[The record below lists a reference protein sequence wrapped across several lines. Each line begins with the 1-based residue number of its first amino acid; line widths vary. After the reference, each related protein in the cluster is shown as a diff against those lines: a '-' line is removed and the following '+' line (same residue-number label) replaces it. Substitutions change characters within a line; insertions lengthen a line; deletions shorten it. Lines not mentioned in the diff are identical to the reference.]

1 MTFPHLRRL
10 ALLATLTA
18 VSSTHLVA
26 QSVNSSIQ
34 GTVEDA
40 TKAILPEAD
49 VTLRNVETGI
59 TLKAQTNSAG
69 SYSFPSVP
77 PGRYSLEIV
86 KPGFALYQVA
96 AFTVV
101 VGEHATENA
110 TLGITSTQVVTVD
123 ANSTVSLQPESNDL
137 GTVIGP
143 QSVAQLPLNGRNF
156 LQLGLLSGATQVPS
170 GAASA
175 STSQTGHPSLALTI
189 AGNQPDF
196 TMYLVDGIKTYGSR
210 AGNASLNISVSA
222 IDQFEVHY
230 GFFMPD
236 LGPNPGIVDVITK
249 GGTNAFHG
257 EVYEYVRTNQTRARD
272 YFNRTTPNPPYH
284 QNQFGASLGGPV
296 LHDKAFF
303 FGNYE
308 GYRQTQSNFTTALV
322 PVAARFTGDFSSSAT
337 PIYNPFSLNPATG
350 KRTAFAGN
358 IIPQSLISPVAKK
371 LLAYYLPPNL
381 TAGSGNNLSGSP
393 RYVFNSDQFTVR
405 SDYNLNQRNQL
416 FAQGSYLN
424 APVVSPGLFPGQ
436 GTNFPLD
443 TELVALGWTTT
454 LSQSKVNELRIG
466 WTRNSVFSQG
476 LAIPGVQSQL
486 GITGTSDPNGV
497 PGVNFTGYS
506 GFGAASGMLGDTDNV
521 YEFHDSFSWLHGNH
535 QIKFGGDLD
544 YTRSVNSS
552 ANATARGT
560 YNFTGA
566 FTAQLNGG
574 NATVAKTGD
583 SFADFLL
590 GVPTNGE
597 AKGMPPTHF
606 KWWTISPYVQDTW
619 KITPRLTANIG
630 LSWFGN
636 TSPSA
641 TDTTNRNL
649 LHSFDFNTGLPT
661 FAALGQINGQLYR
674 MTRTNFAPRLGFS
687 YAIDD
692 KTVLRAGYGMYYTT
706 QMALN
711 VQYAV
716 VSQIITVNNSI
727 SNTQPTAAYT
737 LGVNA
742 FPPATVGQITAAQV
756 PGITGPIQYLSPDI
770 RSPYEHQFN
779 LDVQRT
785 FGRYLLDVGYIGNAS
800 HHLALNFNPLDCSN
814 IANPSD
820 LTCVNARNPYL
831 AKFPYMQEVSS
842 FGWGNFNGAIV
853 KVQRQFSNGFSLI
866 ASYTYSKALA
876 SAQQGSNST
885 LNQRRNCLQCDY
897 GPTTSNVPQALVVSA
912 VYDLPVGRGKR
923 FGNGMNR
930 AADAV
935 VGGWNVNFISTFQ
948 GGTPFTVT
956 APNTTLWPSANIR
969 ANRLCGG
976 GRSGLQNKNVRSNGY
991 LWLQTGCFAA
1001 PATGLFGTGGF
1012 DILNGPGVDNTDLGA
1027 HKTFDIHDNL
1037 RFTVRGEFFN
1047 VFNHA
1052 QFNNPD
1058 SGVASGTFGRITS
1071 ARSPRLIQIGGVLNF

>member
-1 MTFPHLRRL
+1 MTPTHIRRL
-10 ALLATLTA
+10 ALLATFALP
-18 VSSTHLVA
+18 SSRLVG
-26 QSVNSSIQ
+26 QSINSSIQ
-34 GTVEDA
+34 GTVADA
-40 TKAILPEAD
+40 TSATLPESD
-49 VTLRNVETGI
+49 VTLRNVDTGI
-59 TLKAQTNSAG
+59 ILKAQTNSAG
-69 SYSFPSVP
+69 SYSFPSIP
-77 PGRYSLEIV
+77 PGHYSLTV
-86 KPGFALYQVA
+86 DKSGFAPYQVPL
-96 AFTVV
+96 FTVV
-101 VGEHATENA
+101 VGEHATQNA
-110 TLGITSTQVVTVD
+110 SLGITSTQVVTVD
-123 ANSTVSLQPESNDL
+123 ANSTASLQPESNDL

-175 STSQTGHPSLALTI
+175 STNQTGHPSLSLTI

-249 GGTNAFHG
+249 GGTNKFHG

-272 YFNRTTPNPPYH
+272 YFNRSTPNPPYH
-284 QNQFGASLGGPV
+284 QNQFGASLGGPL

-322 PVAARFTGDFSSSAT
+322 PVAAKFNGDFSSSAT
-337 PIYNPFSLNPATG
+337 PIYNPFSYDPATG
-350 KRTAFAGN
+350 QRTAFAGN
-358 IIPQSLISPVAKK
+358 VIPESLINPVAKK
-371 LLAYYLPPNL
+371 LLNYYLPPNA
-381 TAGSGNNLSGSP
+381 TVANGNNLSGSP
-393 RYVFNSDQFTVR
+393 RYVFNSDQFTAR
-405 SDYNLNQRNQL
+405 SDYSLSERNQF

-424 APVVSPGLFPGQ
+424 SPVTSPGLFPGQ

-454 LSQSKVNELRIG
+454 LSQSKVNELRLG

-476 LAIPGVQSQL
+476 LAISDVQSQL
-486 GITGTSDPNGV
+486 GITGTSDANGV
-497 PGVNFTGYS
+497 PGIAFTGYA
-506 GFGAASGMLGDTDNV
+506 GFGTSTGLLGDVDNV
-521 YEFHDSFSWLHGNH
+521 YQFHDSFSWLHGHH

-566 FTAQLNGG
+566 FTAQLNGN

-597 AKGMPPTHF
+597 AKGMPPTHL

-619 KITPRLTANIG
+619 KITPRLTANLG
-630 LSWFGN
+630 LSWFCN
-636 TSPSA
+636 TPPSA

-649 LHSFDFNTGLPT
+649 LHSFDFKTGQPT

-687 YAIDD
+687 YAIDN

-727 SNTQPTAAYT
+727 SNTQPNPLYT

-756 PGITGPIQYLSPDI
+756 PGITGPIQYLNPDI
-770 RSPYEHQFN
+770 RSPYEHQYN
-779 LDVQRT
+779 LDLQRT
-785 FGRYLLDVGYIGNAS
+785 FGRYLLDIGYIGNAS
-800 HHLALNFNPLDCSN
+800 HHLALNFNPFDCSN
-814 IANPSD
+814 IANPAD
-820 LTCVNARNPYL
+820 LSCVNSRNPYL
-831 AKFPYMQEVSS
+831 GKYPYMQEVSS
-842 FGWGNFNGAIV
+842 YGWGNFNGAIV
-853 KVQRQFSNGFSLI
+853 KFQRQFSNGFSLI
-866 ASYTYSKALA
+866 ANYTYSKALA

-885 LNQRRNCLQCDY
+885 LNQRKNCFQCDY

-912 VYDLPVGRGKR
+912 VYDLPFGRGKR
-923 FGNGMNR
+923 FGTDMNR
-930 AADAV
+930 AVDAV

-956 APNTTLWPSANIR
+956 APNTTLWPAANIR
-969 ANRLCGG
+969 ANRTCD
-976 GRSGLQNKNVRSNGY
+976 GRSGLQNKNVRSNEY
-991 LWLQTGCFAA
+991 QWLETTCFTA
-1001 PATGLFGTGGF
+1001 PASGFFGNGGF
-1012 DILNGPGVDNTDLGA
+1012 DILNGPGINNTDFGA
-1027 HKTFDIHDNL
+1027 HKSFHIYDNVS
-1037 RFTVRGEFFN
+1037 FTLRGEFFN
-1047 VFNHA
+1047 LFNHA

-1071 ARSPRLIQIGGVLNF
+1071 ARSPRLVQLGGVINF